1 MFNIARRV
9 FLGSVIATAAMPL
22 LAATPV
28 MAESEGSGAQVAA
41 EVARFLVVE
50 TLDSETLAEFTLQDS
65 GVFVFQVDQNLAMAV
80 SIERFNERIFEVAL
94 HDVVNGEA
102 GDQLTSML
110 IGEDTVAIFKK
121 YGISVH
127 FFTDTRART

>member
-1 MFNIARRV
+1 MSIFNLARRA
-9 FLGSVIATAAMPL
+9 FLGSVVAMAALPL
-22 LAATPV
+22 LATMPV
-28 MAESEGSGAQVAA
+28 MAESKGSGV

-50 TLDSETLAEFTLQDS
+50 TLDSETLAEFSLQDF

-80 SIERFNERIFEVAL
+80 SIEPFNERFFEVAL

-102 GDQLTSML
+102 GDRLTSML
-110 IGEDTVAIFKK
+110 ISDDTVAIFKK

-127 FFTDTRART
+127 FFTDTRTRA